1 MSLIMVIFLVYFLI
15 ELWTPLQ
22 IACYHGFYKLVAI
35 LLSEP
40 RTIPDFTTSASAALP
55 QVIAQKMAVLH
66 EFSPVEAMPG
76 VNYLK
81 CIELLEDCDTLR
93 NTIKFPKAREML
105 KKFDR

>member
-1 MSLIMVIFLVYFLI
+1 MVIFLIYFLI

-40 RTIPDFTTSASAALP
+40 RTLPNFTTSASADLP
-55 QVIAQKMAVLH
+55 QVIAQKMALLYKD
-66 EFSPVEAMPG
+66 SPIEATPG

-93 NTIKFPKAREML
+93 NKIKFPRAREML